1 MRALPVCG
9 FPARLLAATVVHVT
23 EAILEQLCRGIFLHD
38 TVDSSFLQS
47 RAQGTAIERVCRV
60 RVLPKLGDIV
70 PDMAER
76 ILAEFQRP
84 DSTGG
89 LETGGQLLYSMH
101 VYVIR
106 LRPH

>member
-1 MRALPVCG
+1 M
-9 FPARLLAATVVHVT
+9 
-23 EAILEQLCRGIFLHD
+23 
-38 TVDSSFLQS
+38 
-47 RAQGTAIERVCRV
+47 RVCRV

-89 LETGGQLLYSMH
+89 LETGGQLLHSMH